1 MNRLGY
7 LFALMIML
15 VYLVSPLANMQANNS
30 VPDDNTTS
38 SNKKSEII
46 HTPVVTGRG
55 QLLHENHCTACH
67 NDSVNSRNNSK
78 AHSIDEIRHWVIR
91 WSKHLDLGWKKHDID
106 VVTDFLNQRYYH
118 FTTEK

>member
-1 MNRLGY
+1 MNRHVY

-15 VYLVSPLANMQANNS
+15 VFLIAPLDNMQANNS
-30 VPDDNTTS
+30 VPDDNATS
-38 SNKKSEII
+38 SNKKSEIV
-46 HTPVVTGRG
+46 HAPVVTDRG
-55 QLLHENHCTACH
+55 QLLYENHCTACH

-91 WSKHLDLGWKKHDID
+91 WSKHLDLGWEKHDID

>member
-1 MNRLGY
+1 MNRY
-7 LFALMIML
+7 
-15 VYLVSPLANMQANNS
+15 VYLPVLILIVGFIGVSLASKQSNNLAS
-30 VPDDNTTS
+30 DDNATLP
-38 SNKKSEII
+38 NKASEII
-46 HTPVVTGRG
+46 HAPVVTGRG

-91 WSKHLDLGWKKHDID
+91 WSKHLDLGWEKHDID